1 MESKLISMKNIIL
14 ATLAIFTAIYTHA
27 NDKEIVKASI
37 SEVTVFAQGAQ
48 IHKRASYTVKPGVT
62 EIIIE
67 GVSPYIDPKSLQ
79 VKATGAVILMDSKY
93 QLFHPKPETI
103 QLEGLPLKIRKDIQL
118 LEDSIKAMNYEIQE
132 IQDEIDVLNATKSI
146 LANNGAIKG
155 QGKVNDSIQLL
166 KQAIDYYTLK
176 MTEINKKLQ
185 ALNKRKHDKAEKK
198 KGMDERLV
206 QLRNYQNNPE
216 LKPKNQG
223 PIHRIVITVQSKE
236 LVSGKINLS
245 YLVSNAGWTP
255 QYDLRSDGM
264 NGKINLT
271 YKAHVYQNTGL
282 DWENVKLNISTNNP
296 YQNKT
301 KPTLHP
307 WYIDY
312 YTHRTDKKKA
322 EAYGAAPAALEEVTI
337 TSKGYSYRNTVDSE
351 TIQAQ
356 TAAQFVETIR
366 QLSSVEFK
374 IDLPYTIKSNNEQHM
389 VLIKQADMDAN
400 YKYYAVPKMDA
411 SVYLVAQITKLD
423 ELGLVPAAANIFF
436 DGSYIGETY
445 IDPSSME
452 DTLNLS
458 LGRDM
463 NIQIKRTL
471 LKKELKEKIIGDKKE
486 RNFAYS
492 IEVKNLK
499 ATAIE
504 LVIQD
509 QIPITTNADITIEAG
524 DLSKAKHDQRT
535 GFLEWNVTLKPKESK
550 TIDFNF
556 KVKHNKDLNI
566 PIY

>member
-1 MESKLISMKNIIL
+1 MKKIFFITIAFFSTFL
-14 ATLAIFTAIYTHA
+14 SSATE
-27 NDKEIVKASI
+27 KEIIKASI

-48 IHKRASYTVKPGVT
+48 IHTKANYTIKPGIT
-62 EIIIE
+62 ELIVE
-67 GVSPYIDPKSLQ
+67 GVSPFIDAKSLQ
-79 VKATGAVILMDSKY
+79 VKGTGNMILMDSKY
-93 QLFHPKPETI
+93 QLYYPKPEPVT
-103 QLEGLPLKIRKDIQL
+103 LEGLPLKIRKDIQL
-118 LEDSIKAMNYEIQE
+118 LEDSIRTIAYDIQE

-146 LANNGAIKG
+146 LANNGAIRG
-155 QGKVNDSIQLL
+155 QGKVNDSINLL
-166 KQAIDYYTLK
+166 KQAIDYYAVK

-198 KGMDERLV
+198 RGMDERLAD
-206 QLRNYQNNPE
+206 LRNYQSNND
-216 LKPKNQG
+216 LNPKNNG
-223 PIHRIVITVQSKE
+223 PIHRIVVTVSCKE
-236 LVSGKINLS
+236 AVTGKLSIS
-245 YLVSNAGWTP
+245 YLVSNAGWVP

-271 YKAHVYQNTGL
+271 YKANVYQNTGL
-282 DWENVKLNISTNNP
+282 NWENVKLNISTNNP

-307 WYIDY
+307 WYLDY
-312 YTHRTDKKKA
+312 Y
-322 EAYGAAPAALEEVTI
+322 AYKNSNINYGNAPATRAKEEL
-337 TSKGYSYRNTVDSE
+337 SEKGYSYSNTLSNTEIDAVTS
-351 TIQAQ
+351 
-356 TAAQFVETIR
+356 AQFVEVVR

-374 IDLPYTIKSNNEQHM
+374 IDLPYSIASNNEQHM
-389 VLIKQADMDAN
+389 VLIKTVDLDAN
-400 YKYYAVPKMDA
+400 YKYFAVPKLDN

-436 DGSYIGETY
+436 DGSYIGETF

-458 LGRDM
+458 LGRDP

-486 RNFAYS
+486 RTFAYS

-499 ATAIE
+499 ATSID

-509 QIPITTNADITIEAG
+509 QIPITTNADIIIEPI
-524 DLSKAKHDQRT
+524 DLGKAKHDVRT
-535 GFLEWNVTLKPKESK
+535 GFIEWEITLKTKESK
-550 TIDFNF
+550 TIDFSY
-556 KVKHNKDLNI
+556 KVKHNKDMNL

>member
-1 MESKLISMKNIIL
+1 MKK
-14 ATLAIFTAIYTHA
+14 IFFVSIAFFSTYLSFAA
-27 NDKEIVKASI
+27 EKEIIKASI

-48 IHKRASYTVKPGVT
+48 IHTKANYTLKAGIT
-62 EIIIE
+62 ELIVE
-67 GVSPYIDPKSLQ
+67 GVSPFIDPKSLQ
-79 VKATGAVILMDSKY
+79 VKGTGNMILMDSKY
-93 QLFHPKPETI
+93 QLYYPKPEPVT
-103 QLEGLPLKIRKDIQL
+103 LEGLPLKIRKDIQL
-118 LEDSIKAMNYEIQE
+118 LEDSIRTIAYDIQE

-146 LANNGAIKG
+146 LANNGAIRG
-155 QGKVNDSIQLL
+155 QGKVNDSINLL
-166 KQAIDYYTLK
+166 KQAIDYYAVK

-185 ALNKRKHDKAEKK
+185 ALNKRKHDKADKK
-198 KGMDERLV
+198 RGMDERLAD
-206 QLRNYQNNPE
+206 LRNYQSNNE
-216 LKPKNQG
+216 FNQKEKG
-223 PIHRIVITVQSKE
+223 PIHRIVVTVSCKE
-236 LVSGKINLS
+236 AVTGKLSIS

-282 DWENVKLNISTNNP
+282 NWDNIKLNISTNNP

-307 WYIDY
+307 WYVDY
-312 YTHRTDKKKA
+312 YTYKNN
-322 EAYGAAPAALEEVTI
+322 AYNNQGNAPAAMRKEELSEKGFSYSNTLSNSSMEI
-337 TSKGYSYRNTVDSE
+337 DASTS
-351 TIQAQ
+351 
-356 TAAQFVETIR
+356 AQFVEVVR
-366 QLSSVEFK
+366 QLSSIEFK
-374 IDLPYTIKSNNEQHM
+374 IDLPYSIASNNEQHM
-389 VLIKQADMDAN
+389 VLIKTVDLEAN
-400 YKYYAVPKMDA
+400 YKYFAVPKMDNA
-411 SVYLVAQITKLD
+411 VYLVAQITKLD

-458 LGRDM
+458 LGRDQ

-486 RNFAYS
+486 RTFAYS

-499 ATAIE
+499 ATSID

-509 QIPITTNADITIEAG
+509 QIPITTNADITIEPI
-524 DLSKAKHDQRT
+524 DLGKAKHDPRT
-535 GFLEWNVTLKPKESK
+535 GFIEWEINLKTKESK
-550 TIDFNF
+550 TIDFSY
-556 KVKHNKDLNI
+556 KVKHNKDMNL

>member
-1 MESKLISMKNIIL
+1 MKKIFFITIAFFSTFL
-14 ATLAIFTAIYTHA
+14 SSATE
-27 NDKEIVKASI
+27 KEIIKASI

-48 IHKRASYTVKPGVT
+48 IHTKANYTIKPGIT
-62 EIIIE
+62 ELIVE
-67 GVSPYIDPKSLQ
+67 GVSPFIDAKSLQ
-79 VKATGAVILMDSKY
+79 VKGTGNMILMDSKY
-93 QLFHPKPETI
+93 QLYYPKPEPVT
-103 QLEGLPLKIRKDIQL
+103 LEGLPLKIRKDIQL
-118 LEDSIKAMNYEIQE
+118 LEDSIRTIAYDIQE

-146 LANNGAIKG
+146 LANNGAIRG
-155 QGKVNDSIQLL
+155 QGKVNDSINLL
-166 KQAIDYYTLK
+166 KQAIDYYAVK

-198 KGMDERLV
+198 RGMDERLAD
-206 QLRNYQNNPE
+206 LRNYQSNND
-216 LKPKNQG
+216 LNPKNNG
-223 PIHRIVITVQSKE
+223 PIHRIVVTVSCKE
-236 LVSGKINLS
+236 AVTGKLSIS
-245 YLVSNAGWTP
+245 YLVSNAGWVP

-271 YKAHVYQNTGL
+271 YKANVYQNTGL
-282 DWENVKLNISTNNP
+282 NWENVKLNISTNNP

-307 WYIDY
+307 WYLDY
-312 YTHRTDKKKA
+312 Y
-322 EAYGAAPAALEEVTI
+322 AYKNSNISYGNAPATRAKEEL
-337 TSKGYSYRNTVDSE
+337 SEKGYSYSNSISNAEMDAVTS
-351 TIQAQ
+351 
-356 TAAQFVETIR
+356 AQFVEVVR

-374 IDLPYTIKSNNEQHM
+374 IDLPYSIASNNEQHM
-389 VLIKQADMDAN
+389 VLIKTVDLDAN
-400 YKYYAVPKMDA
+400 YKYFAVPKLDN

-436 DGSYIGETY
+436 DGSYIGETF

-458 LGRDM
+458 LGRDP

-486 RNFAYS
+486 RTFAYS

-499 ATAIE
+499 ATSID

-509 QIPITTNADITIEAG
+509 QIPITTNADIIIEPI
-524 DLSKAKHDQRT
+524 DLGKAKHDART
-535 GFLEWNVTLKPKESK
+535 GFLEWEITLKTKESK
-550 TIDFNF
+550 TIDFSY
-556 KVKHNKDLNI
+556 KVKHNKDMNL